1 MTARNYESI
10 QRKISALQ
18 AQADRIREKE
28 KTGVIARI
36 REAIGVYGITAAEL
50 FGASHGA
57 PLRKSATVGKR
68 KALARYSD
76 GNGNEWSGRGPRPRW
91 LREALEAGKSL
102 EDYLGGSAAAPS
114 GSRRRRKA
122 AKGYKVAVKFRDAAG
137 NSWSGRGSQPR
148 WLRDALAAGK
158 KPQDFAV

>member
-1 MTARNYESI
+1 MAATTLESI

-18 AQADRIREKE
+18 AEAARLRDKE
-28 KTGVIARI
+28 KAGVIGRI
-36 REAIGVYGITAAEL
+36 KEAIAVYGLTSSDL
-50 FGASHGA
+50 FSAGQ
-57 PLRKSATVGKR
+57 PKSPGKR
-68 KALARYSD
+68 VNAATQRPIARYFD

-158 KPQDFAV
+158 KPEDFAV